1 MHVYFISD
9 LHLEARRPDISRA
22 FLHWLANDAHH
33 ANALYILGDL
43 FEVWVGDDYCDDF
56 TSELIV
62 GLRALADTG
71 TDIFVMHGNRDF
83 LLAEGFAKATG
94 CTLLP
99 DPSIIQLG
107 QEKVLLMHGDS
118 LCTLDKEYMAF
129 RQQARNPQW
138 ISNLLS
144 KPLNERLEV
153 ARQLRDA
160 SQSSNQHKS
169 MEIMDVTPEE
179 VIKVMQE
186 HQVLHLIHGHT
197 HRPAVHHLEINEQA
211 AIRRVLGDWDQQGWV
226 LSYQGGHF
234 KKKIIAYS

>member
-9 LHLEARRPDISRA
+9 LHLEARRPDISQA
-22 FLHWLANDAHH
+22 FLYWLANDARR
-33 ANALYILGDL
+33 ANTLYILGDL
-43 FEVWVGDDYCDDF
+43 FEVWVGDDYCDEF
-56 TSELIV
+56 TTGVIA
-62 GLRALADTG
+62 GLKALSDTG
-71 TDIFVMHGNRDF
+71 TNVFVMHGNRDF

-144 KPLNERLEV
+144 RPLNERLEV

-160 SQSSNQHKS
+160 SQRSNQHKS
-169 MEIMDVTPEE
+169 KEIMDVTPDE

-197 HRPAVHHLEINEQA
+197 HRPAVHHLKINKQT

-226 LSYQGGHF
+226 LGYQDGNF
-234 KKKIIAYS
+234 KKQIIAYT